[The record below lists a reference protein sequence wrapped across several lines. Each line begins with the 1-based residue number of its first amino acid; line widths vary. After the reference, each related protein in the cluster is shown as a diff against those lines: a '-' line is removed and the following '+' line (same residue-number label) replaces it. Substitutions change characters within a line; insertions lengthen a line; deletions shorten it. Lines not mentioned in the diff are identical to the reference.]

1 MNDFVR
7 FLLSKIFW
15 KNVARAAGIFLGLLL
30 VIFIWLRIYT
40 RHNESI
46 AVPDFTGHTL
56 AECEQMAALR
66 KIRVTVTDSVYM
78 NNMPRGTMVSQNPPA
93 GFRVK
98 RNRSVFLVMNALT
111 PEKVKMPNVVG
122 FSLRQAR
129 AILESQGLATG
140 RLIYIPD
147 IAQNEVL
154 RQQFAG
160 REIPENTLI
169 EKGSRI
175 DLVLGSGLSN
185 RNTYVPNL
193 RGLSVQEAEQKLF
206 DTFLNLGAV
215 IYDNTILTL
224 QDTLNA
230 KVYRQNP
237 SEGLVSLGAPVDVWV
252 TIAPSLL
259 SEGDSLAVPEQ

>member
-1 MNDFVR
+1 MNDLVR
-7 FLLSKIFW
+7 FLISKVFW
-15 KNVARAAGIFLGLLL
+15 KNVARAIGIFLGLLL
-30 VIFIWLRIYT
+30 IIFIWLRLYT

-56 AECEQMAALR
+56 DECLQIAASR
-66 KIRVTVTDSVYM
+66 KIRVLITDSVYM

-98 RNRSVFLVMNALT
+98 KHRTIFLVMNALA
-111 PEKVKMPNVVG
+111 PERVKMPNVVG

-140 RLIYIPD
+140 RLIYVPD

-154 RQQFAG
+154 KQQFNG
-160 REIPENTLI
+160 KEISENTLI
-169 EKGSRI
+169 EKGSHI
-175 DLVLGSGLSN
+175 DLVVGSGLSN
-185 RNTYVPNL
+185 QNTYVPNL
-193 RGLSVQEAEQKLF
+193 KGMSVQAAEQKLF
-206 DTFLNLGAV
+206 DSYLNMGAV

-224 QDTLNA
+224 QDSLNA

-237 SEGLVSLGAPVDVWV
+237 SEGLVNLGSQVDVWV

-259 SEGDSLAVPEQ
+259 SEGDSLAEPEQ